1 VHVETPRPGCSHAFA
16 RGAGLGDDPDGLDRF
31 ADIVLDTAVGTVG
44 LVKPQSAF
52 FERHGRRGFRTL
64 SQLIADARAG
74 LLPAHRAIMFGD
86 RELDA

>member
-1 VHVETPRPGCSHAFA
+1 M
-16 RGAGLGDDPDGLDRF
+16 GLGDDPDGLDRF
-31 ADIVLDTAVGTVG
+31 ADIVLDAAVGTVG

-64 SQLIADARAG
+64 SQLIAGARSAG